1 MKRPDFSYQKIEYKL
16 SEQLKMRFPQMTSLP
31 IGNEYQIIKA
41 EERGLRPRT
50 SERRRCK
57 LRGPATTQH
66 LEWER
71 VWFHFCGC
79 SIVRV
84 C

>member
-1 MKRPDFSYQKIEYKL
+1 MMRPDFSYQILEYKL

-31 IGNEYQIIKA
+31 IGNEYRIIKA
-41 EERGLRPRT
+41 EERSLRPRT

-57 LRGPATTQH
+57 LRGSATTQH

-71 VWFHFCGC
+71 VLFLFVLAL
-79 SIVRV
+79 S
-84 C
+84 